1 MALGSRRGGPS
12 QVPEVNLVPMMDVLM
27 SVLTFF
33 IIISMNLTSEQIRS
47 VDLPS
52 VQGEGEEDTDAP
64 FVVGLNAEGRIL
76 LADQVVDE
84 ATLSEELGVY
94 LAQNPSGYVRLKA
107 DRNLDYDDISGLLLT
122 IRDIGGGRVSL
133 AVE

>member
-1 MALGSRRGGPS
+1 MRRQSRLS

-47 VDLPS
+47 VNLPS
-52 VQGEGEEDTDAP
+52 LQGEGEEDTDTP
-64 FVVGLNAEGRIL
+64 FLVGLDAEGRIL
-76 LADQVVDE
+76 LADEVVTE
-84 ATLSEELGVY
+84 AALNQALGVY
-94 LAQNPSGYVRLKA
+94 LAENPSGYVRLKA
-107 DRNLDYDDISGLLLT
+107 DRALDYDDISTLLLT